1 MLVHVSGQD
10 VGPYWNR
17 KGQITQNIMAAYKFD
32 LQFCY
37 ILAGWEGLAYDG
49 KVLNDAFDKGFV
61 IPEGKYYLCDAG
73 YTLRKC
79 CLTPYCGVRYHLR
92 EQY

>member
-1 MLVHVSGQD
+1 VLVHVSGQD

-73 YTLRKC
+73 YVLKKG
-79 CLTPYCGVRYHLR
+79 CLTPYGGLRYHLR